1 MMLTSG
7 CGLLPWQAEL
17 GNKLPVQ
24 MPRAIISYHWPRA
37 DLDQLLCL
45 RVDDITS
52 CQWSGGF
59 PLNKDQSFH
68 IHMRYM
74 YMYVMYVHV
83 HVLVGPSLEWSLAL
97 CASDSAWQLELSLSL
112 SHTPHTH
119 TPHTTP
125 HTHTPHTLT
134 HTTPHTHTHTTHH
147 THTHTT
153 HHTHSHTTH
162 HTHSHT
168 THHTH
173 SHTPQRDV
181 GSLHLCQMQ
190 HYSKRSHPSRRL
202 LRRHSLP
209 YSIQTGEPLSDWSVA
224 AANS

>member
-74 YMYVMYVHV
+74 YMYVMYMYICNVCVHV

-97 CASDSAWQLELSLSL
+97 CESDSTWQLELSLSL
-112 SHTPHTH
+112 S
-119 TPHTTP
+119 
-125 HTHTPHTLT
+125 L
-134 HTTPHTHTHTTHH
+134 
-147 THTHTT
+147 
-153 HHTHSHTTH
+153 SHTTH
-162 HTHSHT
+162 HTHHT
-168 THHTH
+168 THHRGTLGHSIFVRCNITLKGATH
-173 SHTPQRDV
+173 HVVFSDATLFPTPFRLENLSQIGPWQLLV
-181 GSLHLCQMQ
+181 
-190 HYSKRSHPSRRL
+190 PSFPPVTL
-202 LRRHSLP
+202 ATPPSPAL
-209 YSIQTGEPLSDWSVA
+209 
-224 AANS
+224 